1 MHDVTKMN
9 IWRKQASQWE
19 ESNFDLYDLTPWP
32 IIVLWSEFF
41 LICLYVYFYKLLW
54 FFFYSTCSDVMRFD
68 WGPRGDT
75 ELLRGCVHE
84 YIHLLYDCVLQTTSQ
99 GQERIDV
106 YIYIFKVTVQCRL
119 LWRIF
124 YHWNY
129 WPI

>member
-1 MHDVTKMN
+1 
-9 IWRKQASQWE
+9 
-19 ESNFDLYDLTPWP
+19 
-32 IIVLWSEFF
+32 
-41 LICLYVYFYKLLW
+41 
-54 FFFYSTCSDVMRFD
+54 MRFD

-84 YIHLLYDCVLQTTSQ
+84 CIHFLYGRVLQTTSQ